1 MDSCIG
7 TQTAVESHLECSVTC
22 GYSDVTIGLYQGFQ
36 TTGRTRRG
44 RCWSFGDAS
53 SLYEGHIYFEQN
65 MGSIY
70 DIYLGRHCALFKHF
84 AYYSIPVLAPN
95 YKQHILTPA
104 NVRKICY
111 SLD

>member
-1 MDSCIG
+1 
-7 TQTAVESHLECSVTC
+7 
-22 GYSDVTIGLYQGFQ
+22 
-36 TTGRTRRG
+36 
-44 RCWSFGDAS
+44 
-53 SLYEGHIYFEQN
+53 

-95 YKQHILTPA
+95 YKQHILSPA

-111 SLD
+111 SLAELDVKFVWAEKGVTYFKHLFGGRKLQKFGNFWTIN